1 MEVIS
6 AKPAHCTQVSGR
18 LTFAKGCCWYF
29 DYLSAFFLFSPRLI
43 TTLFEVK
50 AQSLEP
56 QYLIFKEIAYGGL
69 LLTVVN
75 EYLSVA
81 HVSLG
86 LYRKSQPIWLL
97 FCLWLHDND
106 PIGLLC
112 LMTRVLFLLL
122 LLLDLSQM
130 FDTVIC
136 VFLLWL
142 TSTCIGLSGE
152 ELPCLNL
159 SFLSEQNLLFL
170 NLMFLLWP
178 TLFFEVQEIGAGTH
192 LT

>member
-1 MEVIS
+1 M
-6 AKPAHCTQVSGR
+6 SGR
-18 LTFAKGCCWYF
+18 LSFAKGCCWYF
-29 DYLSAFFLFSPRLI
+29 DSLSPFSFLLSPRLI
-43 TTLFEVK
+43 FTLFEVK

-75 EYLSVA
+75 ECLSVA
-81 HVSLG
+81 HVSLS
-86 LYRKSQPIWLL
+86 LYRKLQSIWLL

-122 LLLDLSQM
+122 LLLDISQM

-142 TSTCIGLSGE
+142 TRTCMVYLEKNFPVWILVFSVNRIYCFWASCFYCDLHCFLKCKKLGQELILLS
-152 ELPCLNL
+152 
-159 SFLSEQNLLFL
+159 
-170 NLMFLLWP
+170 
-178 TLFFEVQEIGAGTH
+178 I
-192 LT
+192 

>member
-1 MEVIS
+1 M
-6 AKPAHCTQVSGR
+6 SGR
-18 LTFAKGCCWYF
+18 LSFAKGCCWYL
-29 DYLSAFFLFSPRLI
+29 DSLSPFSFLFSPRLI
-43 TTLFEVK
+43 FTLFEVK
-50 AQSLEP
+50 AQSLESR
-56 QYLIFKEIAYGGL
+56 YLIFKEIAYGGL

-75 EYLSVA
+75 ECLSVA
-81 HVSLG
+81 HVSLS
-86 LYRKSQPIWLL
+86 LYRKLQSIWLL

-122 LLLDLSQM
+122 LLLDISQM

-170 NLMFLLWP
+170 SLMFLLWP